1 MKNKFLL
8 GLGALAL
15 VGAVIY
21 FNKKKKSEK
30 TSSFRGSVS
39 SSSCSSDSECTS
51 PQVCHE
57 GQCTILKQHPPILSY
72 SNVRGRF
79 VNSGVGI
86 YNNAPVSQ
94 RVNCRRCWVNSI
106 EDGKDYCRWYD
117 NDGRNTVTYNRP
129 CTRAQAG
136 MKGIDVATG
145 GTVGN

>member
-1 MKNKFLL
+1 MKNKVLL

-15 VGAVIY
+15 VGTVIY

-30 TSSFRGSVS
+30 TSNFRGKIS

-79 VNSGVGI
+79 VNSGVGVYNPQI
-86 YNNAPVSQ
+86 YSKLKSGEKIC
-94 RVNCRRCWVNSI
+94 NCAYLNKPEKICSKSVRC
-106 EDGKDYCRWYD
+106 
-117 NDGRNTVTYNRP
+117 NDCCEGSGIGGHRDTVV
-129 CTRAQAG
+129 TR
-136 MKGIDVATG
+136 D
-145 GTVGN
+145 